1 MLKVHTGQLR
11 PKGTNPNNAFNFAAG
26 EFCCEPITRDA
37 CEYSITIDIATPKT
51 VLAIG
56 YTRITEELNHQ
67 FGTAGITIANNAES
81 VKAFQ
86 RAITEFLGG
95 LMALPNIV
103 LTHDAAAATIELTVV
118 GTAVL
123 RNLQYSTGVTQDF
136 TAECVTPFFEM
147 VANFGAS
154 MNFQG
159 SLGAGLEMTAA
170 LEFTADGHEVEVN
183 DSTTYAWSVER
194 LSGNATATLTNPTAN
209 MASFG
214 GFSSNVGDSAKW
226 RVTCAIAFTYNGTQY
241 QVRAVGIVIYSYDPS
256 PGESVLE
263 AACQGLLFTG
273 SMDNYNIQ
281 SVLSYVADS
290 PSGLPITFGLAG
302 LNGDNSNVFPVTN
315 ANPGASMQPI
325 YGVGNTLGRVTLKP
339 NMPYSAVNLGEIW
352 GNYLIFAQSR

>member
-67 FGTAGITIANNAES
+67 FGTAGITIANNTES

-86 RAITEFLGG
+86 RAITEFLSG
-95 LMALPNIV
+95 LMVLPNII
-103 LTHDAAAATIELTVV
+103 LTHDAAAATIELTVI

-123 RNLQYSTGVTQDF
+123 RNLQYSTGTTQDF

-159 SLGAGLEMTAA
+159 SLAAGLEMTAA

-183 DSTTYAWSVER
+183 SSTTYAWSVER
-194 LSGNATATLTNPTAN
+194 LSGNATANLT
-209 MASFG
+209 G
-214 GFSSNVGDSAKW
+214 SNVPVAHLEDFSANIGDTAKW
-226 RVTCAIAFTYNGTQY
+226 RVTCVITFTYNGTQY
-241 QVRAVGIVIYSYDPS
+241 QVRAVGIVIYSHDPS

-263 AACQGLLFTG
+263 AACQEILFTG
-273 SMDNYNIQ
+273 SMQNYNIQ
-281 SVLSYVADS
+281 SVLSYVTENPTS
-290 PSGLPITFGLAG
+290 SQITFGLAG

-315 ANPGASMQPI
+315 ANPSASMQPI

-339 NMPYSAVNLGEIW
+339 NMPYSNVNLGEIW

>member
-26 EFCCEPITRDA
+26 EFCCEPTSRNA
-37 CEYSITIDIATPKT
+37 CEYSIVIDIATPKT

-56 YTRITEELNHQ
+56 YTRIAEQMDYQ
-67 FGTAGITIANNAES
+67 FGAAGITIANNTES

-95 LMALPNIV
+95 LMVLPNII
-103 LTHDAAAATIELTVV
+103 LTHDAAAATIELTVI

-123 RNLQYSTGVTQDF
+123 RDLQYSTGATQDF

-154 MNFQG
+154 MFFQG
-159 SLGAGLEMTAA
+159 SLDSGLEMTAA
-170 LEFTADGHEVEVN
+170 LEFTANGHEVEVN

-194 LSGNATATLTNPTAN
+194 LSGNATANLT
-209 MASFG
+209 G
-214 GFSSNVGDSAKW
+214 SNVPVAHLEDFSANIGDTAKW
-226 RVTCAIAFTYNGTQY
+226 RVTCVITFTYNGTQY
-241 QVRAVGIVIYSYDPS
+241 QVRAVGIVIYSHDPS

-263 AACQGLLFTG
+263 AACQAILFTG
-273 SMDNYNIQ
+273 SMENYNIQ
-281 SVLSYVADS
+281 SVLYSVTEN
-290 PSGLPITFGLAG
+290 PSSLPITFGLAG

-315 ANPGASMQPI
+315 ANPSASMQPI

-339 NMPYSAVNLGEIW
+339 NMPYSNVNLGEIW